1 MDILEC
7 MLEDFSNLISKRKKI
22 VSFFFTLLILLVST
36 NFSLVSGNCSSNE
49 PSKMKIERHFVF
61 DTIPMNLEEITKAS
75 DRIFSGR
82 CLKAEETEDENNLPV
97 IKYTFSV
104 KESIKGVEDN
114 EITFK
119 QWQPTARDGGYEV
132 GKKYL
137 LFLFPDSEK
146 GLTSPVGFSQGKFL
160 VETTGIIRRKE
171 VVMNKS
177 NNRGLSRNLKTQKKI
192 SIDNNQYVN
201 DYIER
206 CSELG
211 IPMRYKEFVEAVK
224 YLTEK

>member
-1 MDILEC
+1 M
-7 MLEDFSNLISKRKKI
+7 NLGEFLKLDSKRKI
-22 VSFFFTLLILLVST
+22 ITFLVFTLVLFVVANCNGLLSA
-36 NFSLVSGNCSSNE
+36 NCSANE
-49 PSKMKIERHFVF
+49 ASKVKLERHFVF
-61 DTIPMNLEEITKAS
+61 DTIPMNLEEITNAS
-75 DRIFSGR
+75 DRIFSGK
-82 CLKAEETEDENNLPV
+82 CIKAEETQDENNLPV
-97 IKYTFSV
+97 IKYKFEV
-104 KESIKGVEDN
+104 KDNIKGVKGE
-114 EITFK
+114 EIAFK

-132 GKKYL
+132 GKKYI

-171 VVMNKS
+171 VVINKS

-192 SIDNNQYVN
+192 SIENNQYVN

-211 IPMRYKEFVEAVK
+211 IPMRYKEFVKAVK